1 MGAFSYFNN
10 DPHNIRNVAEWG
22 GGALMDI
29 GCYLINTSRFLLGR
43 EPQRVSGAVDRD
55 PVMKID
61 RLTSML
67 LDYGDVHLAGTCS
80 MQMVYYQRM
89 QIFGS
94 TGLIDIRIPFNAPAD
109 RPCEIAVDSGK
120 DLFGGG
126 QEVLTVPVCDQYT
139 IQGDLFS
146 QAVLE
151 GRPVPEPLEDAV
163 RNMEWIE
170 AVFRSAESGRW
181 EQVQG

>member
-1 MGAFSYFNN
+1 
-10 DPHNIRNVAEWG
+10 
-22 GGALMDI
+22 
-29 GCYLINTSRFLLGR
+29 
-43 EPQRVSGAVDRD
+43 
-55 PVMKID
+55 
-61 RLTSML
+61 
-67 LDYGDVHLAGTCS
+67 

-94 TGLIDIRIPFNAPAD
+94 TGLIEIRIPFNAPPD
-109 RPCEIAVDSGK
+109 RPCEIVVDSGK

-151 GRPVPEPLEDAV
+151 GRSVPEPLEDSI

-181 EQVQG
+181 EQPQG